1 MRVAFTTTLALT
13 AALLAMPA
21 HAQSVRDLSRTIDN
35 FNDVPAVRSFA
46 ENAYGYAVFRRI
58 SRGSRDGTAT
68 GRGQVYVDGEVMGF
82 SRIVDFAFGGGSNN
96 TVYSQIVFFEDKAT
110 YGDFAAGGVEFDAQA
125 KATPV
130 SIQRPSGTQGD
141 QASVQAATT
150 SELAAES
157 TYHKG
162 MRVFT
167 MEREGSMRQMTIAG
181 QRYDFRPLR

>member
-1 MRVAFTTTLALT
+1 MRSAFTTTLALT
-13 AALLAMPA
+13 AVLLAMPA
-21 HAQSVRDLSRTIDN
+21 HAQGARDLSRTIDN
-35 FNDVPAVRSFA
+35 FNDIPAVRFFV

-58 SRGSRDGTAT
+58 SRGARDGTAT
-68 GRGQVYVDGEVMGF
+68 GRGQVYVDGEVTGF
-82 SRIVDFAFGGGSNN
+82 SRIVDFAFGGGSND
-96 TVYSQIVFFEDKAT
+96 TVYSQIIFFEDKAT
-110 YGDFAAGGVEFDAQA
+110 YDDFAAGGVEFDAQA
-125 KATPV
+125 NTTPV
-130 SIQRPSGTQGD
+130 SIQRPSSTQGD
-141 QASVQAATT
+141 QASVQAAS